1 MKATLIISLMIIMAI
16 RCNAQSP
23 YALVAHT
30 DVPITG
36 FGAVTLSYSILLH
49 KNHPILTELQVSAI
63 DTTLLGI
70 FDLPTIHYNNKTAD
84 RISSAMLAFSFA
96 SFAVPVLDANMRQDY
111 FTYFVMNA
119 ETLLNGIG
127 AYGSF
132 KNTVNRPRPYL
143 CSPRDSTCVRISRGA
158 TSSFPSGHVTVTAC
172 NTFYTAKIINDNSN
186 NLALKIGAW
195 STAAVYPAIVGYLR
209 VKSGKHYPTD
219 VIAGY
224 FIGAA
229 TGILVANI
237 HQRFNKV
244 N

>member
-1 MKATLIISLMIIMAI
+1 MKSTLFNVLILVMAFWSG
-16 RCNAQSP
+16 AQSP
-23 YALVAHT
+23 YEIVARKEIPT
-30 DVPITG
+30 LG
-36 FGAVTLSYSILLH
+36 FGAVTLSYAMLLH
-49 KNHPILTELQVSAI
+49 KNHPRLTQQQVSAI
-63 DTTLLGI
+63 DTTLLGL
-70 FDLPTIHYNNKTAD
+70 FDLPTIHYNNKSAD
-84 RISSAMLAFSFA
+84 RISNVMLALSFG
-96 SFAVPVLDANMRQDY
+96 SFGVPALDANMRSDY
-111 FTYFVMNA
+111 GTYFLMNT

-127 AYGSF
+127 VYGTF

-143 CSPRDSTCVRISRGA
+143 CSPQDTACIQYSRGA

-195 STAAVYPAIVGYLR
+195 STATVYPAVVGYLR

-229 TGILVANI
+229 TGILIANI
-237 HQRFNKV
+237 HRRFV
-244 N
+244 EP